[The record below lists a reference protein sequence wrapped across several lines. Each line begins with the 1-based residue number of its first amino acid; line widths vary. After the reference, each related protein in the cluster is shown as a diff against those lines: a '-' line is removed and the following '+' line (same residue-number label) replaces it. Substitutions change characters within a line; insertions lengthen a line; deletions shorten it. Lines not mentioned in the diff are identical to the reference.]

1 MWIVKVALQRP
12 YTFLV
17 LAILI
22 LLMGVLAILRTATD
36 IFPAIN
42 IPVVAAIWTYTGLQP
57 EEMASRIV
65 LTTERVAQTTV
76 NDVEHTESQSLN
88 GIGVVK
94 YFFQPKADERLSY
107 GQITGVSQTQLKNLP
122 PGTTPP
128 FILAYNASTVPIIQ
142 LALSSDTLSESQ
154 IFDIANNEIRT
165 ALATVPGASIPY
177 PYGGKQRQVQVDL
190 DPQALRSKGLS
201 GGDVITAITSQNLIL
216 PAGTQKIGE
225 LEYFIGVNASP
236 TQIEEMNDLPISGS
250 TGQVTYIRDVA
261 HVYDGAPPQTNIARL
276 EGKRAA
282 LMTVLKNGS
291 SSTLDIINA
300 VKAKLPQIHSLAGPA
315 LKIEPIG
322 DQSVFVRAS
331 ISGVI
336 REATIAACLTGLMI
350 LLFLGSWRST
360 LIIFFSIPLSIL
372 ASIACLAALGETI
385 NIMTLGGLALAVGIL
400 VDDAT
405 VTIENINSHLEEG
418 AEVVP
423 AILEGA
429 RQIALPALVS
439 TLSICIVFV
448 PMFLLAGIAK
458 YLFVPL
464 AEAVVFA
471 MLASYLLSRTLIP
484 TLAMYWLKKHE
495 GAGEKSEGGE
505 EDGQGDGQGDNNKKG
520 SDERPREG
528 EVSEASVARAL
539 DQQTAERRA
548 AEDKASAAQKERQK
562 RAAAEAR
569 RNERGHGFG
578 GKVLGVLRKP
588 LDWMKRFQQGF
599 ENRFQRIRD
608 GYHRLLEAAMRSG
621 MRFAALFLAAMVLS
635 AILAFPLGHYLPGLG
650 QDFFPV
656 VDAGQIKLHFR
667 ARSGLRIE
675 ETAALCDAVEAKVRQ
690 VIPGKELQSIVDNI
704 GLPYSGI
711 NLAYSTSAPVG
722 PNDADIFIALKPDHK
737 PSADYQRTLRGM
749 LVASFP
755 SVTFAFLPADI
766 VSQTL
771 NFGLPSPLDVQISGK
786 DIEAN
791 HAYADELLQKMRN
804 IPGAVDLRI
813 QQPYDYPKFDVTVD
827 RAKARELGLTQQNV
841 ASNML
846 VSLSGSFQTSPSFWI
861 DPKSGTQYQVVAQT
875 PQSRLDTLND
885 LQTTPLTG
893 SSSSSDSSSSAQLQ
907 AAASSSLSGA
917 NSQLLANVA
926 TIKRDVAPAVVS
938 HYDAQTV
945 FDIYG
950 STQGADLGF
959 IASEVNKILKDTK
972 DHVPKGSHVDVR
984 GQVQTMTESFNGLLL
999 GLLGAIVLVYLLIVV
1014 NFQSWLDPFI
1024 IITALPAALAGIVWM
1039 LFLSHTTVSVPA
1051 LTGAIMCMGVATAN
1065 SVLVVSFA
1073 RERMN
1078 AGDDAFT
1085 AASKAGFSRFRPVM
1099 MTALAMIIGMIPMAL
1114 SLGEGAEQNAPLG
1127 RAVIGGLI
1135 FATVATLLFVPTVFV
1150 LIHGRSEHKNQQET
1164 QDPQGQVQR

>member
-1 MWIVKVALQRP
+1 MWIVKVALTRP

-22 LLMGVLAILRTATD
+22 LLMGVLAILRTAVD

-42 IPVVAAIWTYTGLQP
+42 IPVVAAIWQYTGLQP
-57 EEMASRIV
+57 EDMANRIV

-88 GIGVVK
+88 GIAVVK

-107 GQITGVSQTQLKNLP
+107 AQITGISQTQLKQLP

-128 FILAYNASTVPIIQ
+128 FILAYNASTVPIMQ
-142 LALSSDTLSESQ
+142 LALSSDSMSESE
-154 IFDIANNEIRT
+154 IFDVANNNIRT
-165 ALATVPGASIPY
+165 ALATVPGASIPF

-190 DPQALRSKGLS
+190 DPQALRSRGLS
-201 GGDVITAITSQNLIL
+201 GNDVVSAITAQNLIL
-216 PAGTQKIGE
+216 PAGTQKIGD

-236 TQIEEMNDLPISGS
+236 LKVEEMNDLPISAGNG
-250 TGQVTYIRDVA
+250 TVTYVRDVA
-261 HVYDGAPPQTNIARL
+261 HVRDGAPPQTNIARL

-282 LMTVLKNGS
+282 LMTVLKNGTA
-291 SSTLDIINA
+291 STLDIINA
-300 VKAKLPQIHSLAGPA
+300 IKQKLPQIHALVPPS
-315 LKIEPIG
+315 LKIQPIG
-322 DQSVFVRAS
+322 DQSVFVKAA
-331 ISGVI
+331 ISGVV

-360 LIIFFSIPLSIL
+360 LIIFISIPLSIL

-405 VTIENINSHLEEG
+405 VTIENINAHLEEG
-418 AEVVP
+418 AEVEA

-429 RQIALPALVS
+429 QQIALPALVS

-458 YLFVPL
+458 YLFIPM
-464 AEAVVFA
+464 AESVVFA

-484 TLAMYWLKKHE
+484 TLSKYWLQKHS
-495 GAGEKSEGGE
+495 G
-505 EDGQGDGQGDNNKKG
+505 KKG
-520 SDERPREG
+520 HAESEAREG
-528 EVSEASVARAL
+528 EVSEASVAEAV
-539 DQQTAERRA
+539 DQRNAEQQAREEQERAEREA
-548 AEDKASAAQKERQK
+548 GKHK
-562 RAAAEAR
+562 RP
-569 RNERGHGFG
+569 GF
-578 GKVLGVLRKP
+578 VRKP
-588 LDWMKRFQQGF
+588 LEWLGKFQRGF
-599 ENRFQRIRD
+599 EHRFERVRD
-608 GYHRLLEAAMRSG
+608 GYHIILEAALHGG
-621 MRFAALFLAAMVLS
+621 MRFALIFLGCMVAS
-635 AILAFPLGHYLPGLG
+635 AILAFPIGKYLPGLG
-650 QDFFPV
+650 QDFFPS

-675 ETAALCDAVEAKVRQ
+675 ETAALCDAVETKVRQ
-690 VIPGKELQSIVDNI
+690 VIPGKELESIVDNI

-711 NLAYSTSAPVG
+711 NTAYSTSAPVG
-722 PNDADIFIALKPDHK
+722 PSDADIFIALKPGHK
-737 PSADYQRTLRGM
+737 ASADYQRQLRRE
-749 LVASFP
+749 LAEDFP

-771 NFGLPSPLDVQISGK
+771 NFGLPSPVDVQISGRNNQ
-786 DIEAN
+786 AN
-791 HAYADELLQKMRN
+791 RNYADELLQKFRN
-804 IPGAVDLRI
+804 VPGAVDFRI
-813 QQPYDYPKFDVTVD
+813 QQAYDYPKFQVDVD
-827 RAKARELGLTQQNV
+827 RTKAQELGLTQQSV
-841 ASNML
+841 ASNLL
-846 VSLSGSFQTSPSFWI
+846 VSLSGSFQTSPSFWT
-861 DPKSGTQYQVVAQT
+861 DPASGTMYNVATQT
-875 PQSRLDTLND
+875 PQPFLTSINA
-885 LQTTPLTG
+885 LQTTPLSAGQGGGGGNTG
-893 SSSSSDSSSSAQLQ
+893 GGVL
-907 AAASSSLSGA
+907 GA

-926 TIKRDVAPAVVS
+926 NVHRTTAPSVVS
-938 HYDAQTV
+938 HYNAQTV

-950 STQGADLGF
+950 TTQGTDLGF
-959 IASEVNKILKDTK
+959 MSAQIQKILKDTQK
-972 DHVPKGSHVDVR
+972 EVPKGSQVAVR
-984 GQVQTMTESFNGLLL
+984 GQVQTMSESFNGLLL
-999 GLLGAIVLVYLLIVV
+999 GLLGAVVLVYLLIVV

-1085 AASKAGFSRFRPVM
+1085 AASKAGFSRFRPVC

-1150 LIHGRSEHKNQQET
+1150 LIHGRGEHGGAARGGAKQ
-1164 QDPQGQVQR
+1164 